1 MHGHGTPSRHCAWA
15 RNAFPLALT
24 LAGCLMLR
32 AGLHVP
38 AAAPTRLTVRPVAAG
53 ASSRGQRA
61 LRDRQLALDRPM
73 LEAAPVVPWLQRP
86 AQQPWG
92 LAMRARLASRAAP
105 EATPEATPEPPRT
118 EAITYTVQKGDTV
131 FLISHKFHVSQE
143 TIIWANDKLDMDPDL
158 LSVGQ
163 ELWIL
168 PVSGVW
174 HTVKAG
180 DTLASIAKR
189 YQVTP
194 DVITGYKP
202 NGISDT
208 AALIPGRKLIVPG
221 GIRPF
226 EARLVYTSAG
236 AVTVNALPQAGLFI
250 WPCNGVITQYFSQY
264 HLAIDIGN
272 REGTPIYAAAAGTV
286 TLAGWYG
293 TMGNTVRIS
302 HAGGYETLYGHM
314 SKVLVQVG
322 QVVKQG
328 EQIGLMGSTGRSTG
342 PHTHFIIHRGGGAVN
357 PIRYL
362 PH

>member
-1 MHGHGTPSRHCAWA
+1 MHGHGTPSRYCAWA
-15 RNAFPLALT
+15 QNAFPLALT
-24 LAGCLMLR
+24 LVGCLLLR

-38 AAAPTRLTVRPVAAG
+38 AVASTRLTVRPVAAG
-53 ASSRGQRA
+53 VSSRGQRA
-61 LRDRQLALDRPM
+61 ARELWLALDRPM
-73 LEAAPVVPWLQRP
+73 LQPAPAVPWLQRP
-86 AQQPWG
+86 ALPAFG
-92 LAMRARLASRAAP
+92 PGARARLALKAAP
-105 EATPEATPEPPRT
+105 KTVAKAAPEPPRT
-118 EAITYTVQKGDTV
+118 EVVTYTVQKGDTV
-131 FLISHKFHVSQE
+131 FLISKKFNVSQE

-158 LSVGQ
+158 LSIGQ
-163 ELWIL
+163 DLWIL
-168 PVSGVW
+168 PVTGVW

-194 DVITGYKP
+194 EVITGYAP
-202 NGISDT
+202 NGVSDT

-226 EARLVYTSAG
+226 EPRLVYTAGG

-250 WPCNGVITQYFSQY
+250 WPCNGAITQYFSQY

-328 EQIGLMGSTGRSTG
+328 EQIGLMGSTGKSTG